1 MGRRTGNPRGAPKG
15 NTNRLKHGRWGR
27 EFATHKAEVDALL
40 REARNAVI
48 RANMVVRA
56 RRNLARVMA
65 IKRNLPRHG
74 FSPSPRGRGQSE
86 LAQQVRIGGGGVE
99 AFTNPSP
106 KFSRLWRSNLPP
118 PARGGGDLW
127 PNFYKTRAG
136 PMDSFAAQTIGA

>member
-27 EFATHKAEVDALL
+27 EFAAYKAEVDALL
-40 REARNAVI
+40 REAKNAVI

-56 RRNLARVMA
+56 RRNLARRVTAMTMKERRA
-65 IKRNLPRHG
+65 G
-74 FSPSPRGRGQSE
+74 SSPAQRGRGTMRSMVE
-86 LAQQVRIGGGGVE
+86 GAGASAPLAACGG
-99 AFTNPSP
+99 T
-106 KFSRLWRSNLPP
+106 P
-118 PARGGGDLW
+118 PASGGRNLWSHEYCW